1 MEFEP
6 VIGLEV
12 HVQLKTRTKNF
23 TRAPYAFGAEPNTL
37 TDPVVLGLPGTL
49 PVLNREA
56 IEKSVMLGLALG
68 SSIPARC
75 KWDRKNY
82 FYPDNPK
89 NYQISQKDEPICIG
103 GTVEIELPGESQNI
117 MGVHRRVCID
127 HAHLEEDVGKLNHG
141 AGESLVDYNRAGVPL
156 LEIVTEPDI
165 FSSEEALAFLK
176 ALSTVLRQAGI
187 SDCDMEKGQLRC
199 DANVSIRPKGVAKL
213 GTRTEMKNLNSMT
226 GVKNAIDFEVRR
238 QTRVLRDGGEVV
250 QETRRWDAAAGS
262 SYSMRSKEEAHDYR
276 YFPDPDLMPV
286 RVPAEVV
293 ERLRKR
299 LPELPFDRQR
309 RYQEQ
314 LGLPYTLTSVLCADL
329 PLCTYFETA
338 LAELP
343 GKPKEIA
350 NLVAN
355 DLLRELA
362 AAGVEGEGAM
372 PLERCPIKPVNVAE
386 LVRLTEEG
394 VITKQIGK
402 EVFTEMFRTGEAPAA
417 IVDRKGLRQSND
429 TGAIEEA
436 CKAVVA
442 DPANAKT
449 LEQVRGGNDKAI
461 NALKGQV
468 MKRTQGKANPAV
480 VDDLLRR
487 LISQ

>member
-1 MEFEP
+1 MGAAPPPSEPPAPGTSATPNPPRIMEFEP

-56 IEKSVMLGLALG
+56 IEKSVLLGLALG
-68 SSIPARC
+68 STIPARC

-117 MGVHRRVCID
+117 MGVHRRVRID

-165 FSSEEALAFLK
+165 FSSDEALAFLK

-250 QETRRWDAAAGS
+250 QETRRWDAVAGS
-262 SYSMRSKEEAHDYR
+262 
-276 YFPDPDLMPV
+276 
-286 RVPAEVV
+286 RVSQGHPC
-293 ERLRKR
+293 
-299 LPELPFDRQR
+299 PP
-309 RYQEQ
+309 QESQ
-314 LGLPYTLTSVLCADL
+314 T
-329 PLCTYFETA
+329 
-338 LAELP
+338 
-343 GKPKEIA
+343 I
-350 NLVAN
+350 
-355 DLLRELA
+355 
-362 AAGVEGEGAM
+362 GASH
-372 PLERCPIKPVNVAE
+372 RC
-386 LVRLTEEG
+386 
-394 VITKQIGK
+394 
-402 EVFTEMFRTGEAPAA
+402 
-417 IVDRKGLRQSND
+417 QS
-429 TGAIEEA
+429 
-436 CKAVVA
+436 
-442 DPANAKT
+442 
-449 LEQVRGGNDKAI
+449 
-461 NALKGQV
+461 
-468 MKRTQGKANPAV
+468 
-480 VDDLLRR
+480 
-487 LISQ
+487 